1 MVPGLDLLAGVRET
15 PGLETEALPE
25 KELGLGPQ
33 GLCGAQRDPGPV
45 RGGEGLPH
53 VPSPGPAWPSH
64 FSVSK
69 RHACPRPAAGCFP
82 SLTCVQGAV
91 TWEQHVSPHRSVP
104 RGLGSFC
111 KKTIRPAPSRSRR
124 GEQMPV
130 CNDAAQSVGSEVQSC
145 HLGPRTVTRPPRGSG
160 CAASGNRLPK
170 V

>member
-1 MVPGLDLLAGVRET
+1 MVPGLDLLAGVREM

-45 RGGEGLPH
+45 RGGQGLPH

-91 TWEQHVSPHRSVP
+91 TWEQHVSPLCP
-104 RGLGSFC
+104 QGLG
-111 KKTIRPAPSRSRR
+111 
-124 GEQMPV
+124 
-130 CNDAAQSVGSEVQSC
+130 
-145 HLGPRTVTRPPRGSG
+145 
-160 CAASGNRLPK
+160 
-170 V
+170 